1 MTDPLVDGS
10 PAADTLVFFY
20 DVDNTLLDNDRLKS
34 EVDAQLDR
42 LLGITWSDTFWR
54 LYEEV
59 RQERDVVDI
68 PETLRRFAALCP
80 DETLC
85 SRAHAIFAEVDFAA
99 YLYPGALGALAHT
112 AQFGTNVILSDGDLV
127 FQRDKIEK
135 SGIADAADCQ
145 VRIYTHKEQHLSEL
159 LADFPAAQY
168 LMVDDKPRIGKAMKP
183 LLGNR
188 LHIVFVCQGKYAYDA
203 AGRTDFQPD
212 LTLAGIADIAAYSAA
227 EFRSGQFHRQGDCRP
242 PIIGG

>member
-1 MTDPLVDGS
+1 MTAPQPDTA

-34 EVDAQLDR
+34 EVDAQLDG
-42 LLGITWSDTFWR
+42 LLGVAWSDTFWR
-54 LYEEV
+54 LYEAV
-59 RQERDVVDI
+59 RQEGGVVDI
-68 PETLRRFAALCP
+68 PETLRRFAELCP
-80 DETLC
+80 DGTIC
-85 SRAHAIFAEVDFAA
+85 AQAHAIFAEVDFAA
-99 YLYPGALGALAHT
+99 YLYPGALAALAHT

-135 SGIADAADCQ
+135 SGIAEAADCH
-145 VRIYTHKEQHLSEL
+145 VRIYTHKEQHLTEL
-159 LADFPAAQY
+159 LTDFPAAQY

-203 AGRTDFQPD
+203 AGRADFQPD
-212 LTLAGIADIAAYSAA
+212 LTLAGIADIQDYEAA
-227 EFRSGQFHRQGDCRP
+227 EFRSGQFHRQGVCHP
-242 PIIGG
+242 PPTA

>member
-1 MTDPLVDGS
+1 MTASHPDGS
-10 PAADTLVFFY
+10 PTAGSLVFFY
-20 DVDNTLLDNDRLKS
+20 DVDNTLLDNDRLKA
-34 EVDAQLDR
+34 EVDAQLDQ
-42 LLGITWSDTFWR
+42 LLGIAWSDTFWR
-54 LYEEV
+54 LYEAV

-68 PETLRRFAALCP
+68 PETLRRFAELCP
-80 DETLC
+80 DATIC
-85 SRAHAIFAEVDFAA
+85 SQAHAVFAEVDFAA
-99 YLYPGALGALAHT
+99 YLYPGALEALAHT

-127 FQRDKIEK
+127 FQRAKIEQ
-135 SGIADAADCQ
+135 SGIAEAADCH

-227 EFRSGQFHRQGDCRP
+227 EFRSGQFHRQGQCNP
-242 PIIGG
+242 PASG

>member
-1 MTDPLVDGS
+1 MTVPAPDPS
-10 PAADTLVFFY
+10 ATATLVFFY

-34 EVDAQLDR
+34 EVDAQLDT
-42 LLGITWSDTFWR
+42 LLGIAWSDTFWR

-68 PETLRRFAALCP
+68 PETLRRFAELCP
-80 DETLC
+80 DGTIC
-85 SRAHAIFAEVDFAA
+85 SHAHAVFADVDFTA
-99 YLYPGALGALAHT
+99 YLYPGALAALAHT

-135 SGIADAADCQ
+135 SGIAEAADCH
-145 VRIYTHKEQHLSEL
+145 VRIYTHKEQHLTEL

-212 LTLAGIADIAAYSAA
+212 LTLAGIADICDYEAA
-227 EFRSGQFHRQGDCRP
+227 EFRSGQFHRQGQCNP
-242 PIIGG
+242 PAGY